1 MKDIAL
7 FFRCDRKTK
16 IRFFVDATGFNGILV
31 HLKKYKTHVIELEEI
46 QRLIYDDLQI
56 TEKYCDLK
64 IYTKTE
70 GYKIMI
76 LSRGRS
82 KATILCKET
91 NEGGYRNIILIK
103 LYTGTPEDTVN
114 LIKDEIKNKGGYDY
128 EFKE

>member
-16 IRFFVDATGFNGILV
+16 IRFFVDATGFNGIL
-31 HLKKYKTHVIELEEI
+31 
-46 QRLIYDDLQI
+46 
-56 TEKYCDLK
+56 
-64 IYTKTE
+64 TKTE
-70 GYKIMI
+70 RYKIMI